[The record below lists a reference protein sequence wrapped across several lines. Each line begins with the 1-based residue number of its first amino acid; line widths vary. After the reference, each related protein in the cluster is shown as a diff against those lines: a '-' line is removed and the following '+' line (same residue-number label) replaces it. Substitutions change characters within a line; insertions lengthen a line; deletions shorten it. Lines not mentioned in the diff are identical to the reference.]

1 MAADV
6 PEIAVVVAG
15 TDAVVVSV
23 VGVVGADVVEDVAV
37 GVEVVVA
44 EDAPGR
50 AFAVAGTVLVTVPVI
65 VRVTPVTASGFV
77 AAFVV
82 PPKNVVGWP
91 LPVIECPASRSGTV

>member
-1 MAADV
+1 M
-6 PEIAVVVAG
+6 AVVVAG

-23 VGVVGADVVEDVAV
+23 GVVVGVDVVAVDVV
-37 GVEVVVA
+37 GVDIVVA

-50 AFAVAGTVLVTVPVI
+50 PFAVAGTVLVTVPVI
-65 VRVTPVTASGFV
+65 VLVTLVTAPGSFAGF
-77 AAFVV
+77 AV